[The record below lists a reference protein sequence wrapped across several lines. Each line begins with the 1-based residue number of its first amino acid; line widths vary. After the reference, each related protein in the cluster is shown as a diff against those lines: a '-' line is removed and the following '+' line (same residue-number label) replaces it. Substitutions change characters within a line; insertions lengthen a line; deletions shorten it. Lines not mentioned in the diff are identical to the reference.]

1 MTNLATV
8 DNNVEELFYGDKK
21 ARWYQIASMHQVE
34 DAFVN
39 HGAQRICLVS
49 ATGSGKTVNL
59 GIICN
64 SEIIRKFC
72 GVSNE
77 TLFDG
82 KYKEDFR
89 VLFVAHRDRLLQQ
102 AVVTF
107 AASTGV
113 ELIPQSCF
121 SDIPAGVLQKGWHMT
136 VMDEGHHEGM
146 STIQYQLENY
156 TQGTKNHLGFIP
168 LLCLTATPDRAD
180 GMLIKFDTIITAISR
195 EQAVA
200 EGWLAET
207 YLYSF
212 VDPTNRANKVPML
225 TDIFEHYHHVMGR
238 GIAFVATKVEATEL
252 TENIRRV
259 TGKRVFNAVDVS
271 DKVLNK
277 VLDEFSLGQWDFIV
291 NCGKLGEGVDVK
303 GCESV
308 IIGMNIG
315 SHVLLNQ
322 ICGRAARPDS
332 DCRIFELV
340 NPLKDNLDVT
350 VIVGEPKVHK
360 LIYKRSGKW
369 VEREFD
375 YSTLQSDDS
384 FDLSANRL

>member
-1 MTNLATV
+1 MTHLAVT
-8 DNNVEELFYGDKK
+8 DDNVEEMYFGDKK

-39 HGAQRICLVS
+39 QNAQRVCLVS
-49 ATGSGKTVNL
+49 PTGSGKTVNV

-77 TLFDG
+77 TDIHG
-82 KYKEDFR
+82 YYKESMR

-107 AASTGV
+107 AASNGV
-113 ELIPQSCF
+113 ELITQSMF
-121 SDIPAGVLQKGWHMT
+121 SSIPNDVLEKGWHLT
-136 VMDEGHHEGM
+136 VFDESGHE
-146 STIQYQLENY
+146 SCNSFQYQLEHY
-156 TQGTKNHLGFIP
+156 TKGATNVNGFIP
-168 LLCLTATPDRAD
+168 LLGLTATPDRAD
-180 GMLIKFDTIITAISR
+180 GMLIKFDTLINAISR

-200 EGWLAET
+200 EGWLADSE
-207 YLYSF
+207 LYSF
-212 VDPTNRANKVPML
+212 VDPTERANKVPLL

-238 GIAFVATKVEATEL
+238 GIAFVSTKVEAAEL

-271 DKVLNK
+271 NIVLNK
-277 VLDEFSLGQWDFIV
+277 ALDDFSLGQWDFIV

-303 GCESV
+303 GVESV
-308 IIGMNIG
+308 VIGMNI
-315 SHVLLNQ
+315 SSQTLLNQ
-322 ICGRAARPDS
+322 IIGRSARCDCDS
-332 DCRIFELV
+332 RVFELV
-340 NPLKDNLDVT
+340 NPLKLNLDST
-350 VIVGEPKVHK
+350 SIIGTPKKHV
-360 LIYKRSGKW
+360 LVYKRSGKW

-375 YSTLQSDDS
+375 YSTLTPDDS